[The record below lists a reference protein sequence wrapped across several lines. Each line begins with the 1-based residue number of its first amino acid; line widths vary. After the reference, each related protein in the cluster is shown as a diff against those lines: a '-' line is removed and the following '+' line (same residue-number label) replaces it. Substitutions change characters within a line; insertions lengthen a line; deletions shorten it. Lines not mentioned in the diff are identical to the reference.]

1 LLDCSAGLNRFE
13 VRLKGMKHFCK
24 ILIANRGEIAV
35 RIMRTCREMGI
46 ETVAVYSDFDR
57 DALHVRHAG
66 QAVLIG
72 AAPARESYLNIE
84 KIISAAK
91 LTGADAIHPG
101 YGFLSENAA
110 FAAACEEA
118 GIAFIGP
125 SADVIRALGSKKDAR
140 KLAQEAGVPIVP
152 TPAEDEFPRLIKASL
167 GGGGRGMR
175 IVRNA
180 AEFQEAF
187 SAARGEAERAFGDGD
202 MLVEKYVEGARHVE
216 IQIFGDHHGNVMH
229 LFERD
234 CSIQRRHQKVL
245 EESPSPAVTPE
256 IRRQMTDAAMSLAR
270 KVGYTN
276 AGTVEFLLT
285 PSGDF
290 YFIEVNTRI
299 QVEHPVTEMVTG
311 LDLVRLQIEI
321 AQGVRLPAEQPKQ
334 TGHTIEARL
343 YAEDPANDFLPS
355 TGVLHVWQLPAPS
368 SGLRIDSGVEEGS
381 EIGVYYDPLLAKV
394 IAHAADRESAIRKLT
409 YALRNFAA
417 QGVHTNRE
425 FLIAMLE
432 NTEFKSGRGH
442 TGFQLPASATF
453 DEALDRTF
461 CSVTRAYI
469 ERTEHACRPILPSI
483 PPRFRNNPT
492 AAPAMKFA
500 IGNREYRVVPDDP
513 AVEVVGVSQDHV
525 DGLVLNAQII
535 NAQVIDSLGRGVRYR
550 FNIRQHGADYY
561 VRSVL
566 GQRQVTR
573 LPRFPES
580 KAGGQHQ
587 SANSPMPGQVLRI
600 LVVEGQSVK
609 PGDALVVLEAMK
621 MEQTIKATIQ
631 GVVRAVLVKTAEVV
645 APGQMLVEI
654 QSVEDADEH
663 ASSSAAKH

>member
-1 LLDCSAGLNRFE
+1 
-13 VRLKGMKHFCK
+13 MKDTRTHHGGTEARRKLFRK

-57 DALHVRHAG
+57 DAMHVRLAD
-66 QAVLIG
+66 QAVPIG
-72 AAPARESYLNIE
+72 AAPARDSYLNIE
-84 KIISAAK
+84 KIIAAAR

-125 SADVIRALGSKKDAR
+125 RANVIRALGAKKEAR

-152 TPAEDEFPRLIKASL
+152 TPAKDEFPRLIKASF

-180 AEFQEAF
+180 AEFQEAL
-187 SAARGEAERAFGDGD
+187 SAAQGEAERAFGDGD
-202 MLVEKYVEGARHVE
+202 LLVEKYIEGAHHVE

-229 LFERD
+229 MFERD
-234 CSIQRRHQKVL
+234 CSIQRRHQKII

-256 IRRQMTDAAMSLAR
+256 IRRQMTSAAMALAR
-270 KVGYTN
+270 KIGYTN

-285 PSGDF
+285 RSGDF

-321 AQGVRLPAEQPKQ
+321 EQGGKLPVAQPAQ
-334 TGHTIEARL
+334 TGHAIEARL
-343 YAEDPANDFLPS
+343 YAEDPANEFLPA
-355 TGVLHVWQLPAPS
+355 TGVLHVWHLPEPS
-368 SGLRIDSGVEEGS
+368 TGLRIDSGVEEGS
-381 EIGVYYDPLLAKV
+381 EIGVYYDPLLAKI
-394 IAHAADRESAIRKLT
+394 IAHAGDRESAIRKLVS
-409 YALRNFAA
+409 ALRNLAA
-417 QGVHTNRE
+417 QGLYTNRE
-425 FLIAMLE
+425 FLIGLLE
-432 NTEFKSGRGH
+432 NKEFQTGHAH
-442 TGFQLPASATF
+442 TGFQLPASAIA

-469 ERTEHACRPILPSI
+469 ERSEHARRFILPSI
-483 PPRFRNNPT
+483 PHRFRNNPT
-492 AAPAMKFA
+492 AAPAVKFA
-500 IGNREYRVVPDDP
+500 IGNREYRVAPDGP
-513 AVEVVGVSQDHV
+513 TVEVVAVNHDHV
-525 DGLVLNAQII
+525 DALVN
-535 NAQVIDSLGRGVRYR
+535 GVRYR
-550 FNIRQHGADYY
+550 FHIRQHGADYY

-566 GQRQVTR
+566 GQRQITR
-573 LPRFPES
+573 LPRFPE
-580 KAGGQHQ
+580 KAGAGQHQ

-621 MEQTIKATIQ
+621 MEQTIRATIQ

-654 QSVEDADEH
+654 QSVEDANEH